1 MGEEAEAWGGR
12 LEWDHDV
19 RLCLKLGWGFGL
31 DRGTV
36 ACAFQPVSVLGPKKG
51 DKNKLNELVKILG
64 RPVDGRPIHPHSQD
78 GSIVQRQEI
87 ISQNAA

>member
-36 ACAFQPVSVLGPKKG
+36 AYAFQPMSVLGPRKG
-51 DKNKLNELVKILG
+51 DKKKLKELVKILEDLWMRG
-64 RPVDGRPIHPHSQD
+64 R
-78 GSIVQRQEI
+78 SIRTHKMDAWYI
-87 ISQNAA
+87 DKI

>member
-31 DRGTV
+31 DHGTV
-36 ACAFQPVSVLGPKKG
+36 AFAFQPMLVVGPMEVDKK
-51 DKNKLNELVKILG
+51 
-64 RPVDGRPIHPHSQD
+64 S
-78 GSIVQRQEI
+78 
-87 ISQNAA
+87 